1 MATVNA
7 KTKVTDKA
15 DDGTETSREV
25 TASAEYNIPESLEE
39 LRAAFGDEVVASNA
53 ANAITIALQAFM
65 RRHIE
70 KSAEELQALVSAWK
84 PETRA
89 AVVRKSAFE
98 KASDAIGGLTAE
110 QRKELIAKLK
120 AAA

>member
-7 KTKVTDKA
+7 KTKVVDKVEGQP
-15 DDGTETSREV
+15 DVEREV
-25 TASAEYNIPESLEE
+25 TASAEYNIPETLDE
-39 LRAAFGDEVVASNA
+39 LTAAFGAEVVASNA

-65 RRHIE
+65 RRHIS
-70 KSAEELQALVSAWK
+70 KPAAELQALVSAWK

-98 KASDAIGGLTAE
+98 KASDAVGSLTPE

>member
-7 KTKVTDKA
+7 KTKVVDKA
-15 DDGTETSREV
+15 EDGTESTREV
-25 TASAEYNIPESLEE
+25 SASAEYNIPETLDE
-39 LRAAFGDEVVASNA
+39 LVSAFGPEVVASNA

-70 KSAEELQALVSAWK
+70 KPAAELQALVSAWK

-98 KASDAIGGLTAE
+98 KANDAIGSLTPE